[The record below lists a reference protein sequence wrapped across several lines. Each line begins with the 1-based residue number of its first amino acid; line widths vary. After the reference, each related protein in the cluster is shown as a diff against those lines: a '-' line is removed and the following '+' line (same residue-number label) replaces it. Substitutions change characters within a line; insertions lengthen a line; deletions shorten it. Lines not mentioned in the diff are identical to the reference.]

1 MEVKFSQRNFF
12 KLLFGKTKIFARAP
26 ESSKRGKKLFHQL
39 LSFSHLI
46 PAGIFLLKV
55 NNKNTRTRC
64 EICFKLTIK
73 TTERRQNSQENT
85 CARVSILIK
94 LQAFI
99 KIETL
104 VQVFSCAFW
113 RRSRLF
119 IINFEYILHLVLLF
133 LFLTLNMQSILVDF
147 IPVDDPP

>member
-1 MEVKFSQRNFF
+1 MKYVS
-12 KLLFGKTKIFARAP
+12 
-26 ESSKRGKKLFHQL
+26 
-39 LSFSHLI
+39 
-46 PAGIFLLKV
+46 
-55 NNKNTRTRC
+55 
-64 EICFKLTIK
+64 KLTIK

-119 IINFEYILHLVLLF
+119 IINFEYILHFVLLF